1 MKLEAASFALHD
13 RTGAQLGSIECPESF
28 QWSRELNEISKLTL
42 NAPIQELAEVATPWV
57 HWVSCWHGGTLQWF
71 GLAVDAMRSRT
82 GLTIEAMDVS
92 RLMWETR
99 TVTTRSWTQ
108 MDVAPIAA
116 DMWREML
123 ALHEVSADPV
133 VLSSRTDSRFNLA
146 VKADLK
152 LLHQEMSELAKLG
165 LRWTVV
171 RGRPVLGSQP
181 AAPAAELEEC
191 HMSDGI
197 QIRRSGRGV
206 KTDVRVQGKNSAHTE
221 RRDLAGLRLQGI
233 VNLDDLF
240 GVNNIQRAAAQ
251 YVERTA
257 RIRDELVVPT
267 SSTLTADAPVEL
279 DMLVPGINLTVA
291 ALGLRTV
298 LRVDQVQVSGS
309 PAGTEVAVTLST
321 PDNLSELERAGG
333 RVEN

>member
-1 MKLEAASFALHD
+1 MKLEATSFAIHD
-13 RTGAQLGSIECPESF
+13 ESGAQMGTIECPESF
-28 QWSRELNEISKLTL
+28 SWSRELNEISKLTL
-42 NAPIQELAEVATPWV
+42 NAPIQELSEIVTPWD
-57 HWVSCWHGGTLQWF
+57 HWISCWHGNTLQWY
-71 GLAVDAMRSRT
+71 GVVVDPIRSRT
-82 GLTIEAMDVS
+82 SMQIEAMDVS
-92 RLMWETR
+92 RYMWETR
-99 TVTTRSWTQ
+99 TLTTRQWTQ

-123 ALHEVSADPV
+123 ALRRHNAEPI
-133 VLSSRTDSRFNLA
+133 VLPSRTESRFDLA

-152 LLHQEMSELAKLG
+152 MLHQEMSELAKLG

-171 RGRPVLGSQP
+171 QGRPILGNQP

-191 HMSDGI
+191 HMAEGI

-206 KTDVRVQGKNSAHTE
+206 KTDIRVQGKNGAHTE
-221 RRDLAGLRLQGI
+221 RQELGGLILQGI

-240 GVNNIQRAAAQ
+240 GVTNIQRAAAD
-251 YVERTA
+251 YVKRTA
-257 RIRDELVVPT
+257 RIRDELVEPS

-279 DMLVPGINLTVA
+279 DMLVPGINLSVS

-298 LRVDQVQVSGS
+298 LRIDQVQVSGS
-309 PAGTEVAVTLST
+309 ESGTDVALTLST
-321 PDNLSELERAGG
+321 PDNLSELEKAGG